1 VASVLTVAAS
11 AAGAAGARGTG
22 MPDIRAF
29 SPEAD
34 TYVSEAAPDAN
45 FGHSLM
51 LRACGSPQT
60 TTYLRFRLKKLPK
73 DVTSMILLLHTRAG
87 ARTSYEIRRAERVDW
102 REERLTYANA
112 PRLSMRYAAAK
123 MVRHGAWSAV
133 DVTKIVGGRIRV
145 TLAITTRSRA
155 GVAFDSRESKLGP
168 RLVVRSGDGML
179 NLGTLLP

>member
-1 VASVLTVAAS
+1 MTVAAF
-11 AAGAAGARGTG
+11 AGAAGAHGTG

-45 FGHSLM
+45 FGRSLL

-60 TTYLRFRLKKLPK
+60 TTYLRFRLKKLPR
-73 DVTSMILLLHTRAG
+73 DVTSVILLLHTRAG
-87 ARTSYEIRRAERVDW
+87 ARTGYEIRRAERLDW

-112 PRLSMRYAAAK
+112 PRLSMRYAAAR

-133 DVTKIVGGRIRV
+133 DVTQIVDDRTRV
-145 TLAITTRSRA
+145 TLAITTRTRT
-155 GVAFDSRESKLGP
+155 GVAFYSRESKLGP
-168 RLVVRSGDGML
+168 RLVVRAGDGKL